1 MKKFEEVGLNSF
13 QITLDGNKKQ
23 HDKIRFT
30 SKKEGSFDQII
41 KNINLLAQMKKVD
54 IAVKVL
60 FIVALAVIYFFW
72 KCEYDPLVTI
82 LGILILVGASVL
94 TYMQFHKLDELTDTM
109 SSGEMK
115 S

>member
-1 MKKFEEVGLNSF
+1 MNETNRNETNRNE
-13 QITLDGNKKQ
+13 TDGEHNK
-23 HDKIRFT
+23 
-30 SKKEGSFDQII
+30 
-41 KNINLLAQMKKVD
+41 MKKVD

-60 FIVALAVIYFFW
+60 FIVARAVIYFFW